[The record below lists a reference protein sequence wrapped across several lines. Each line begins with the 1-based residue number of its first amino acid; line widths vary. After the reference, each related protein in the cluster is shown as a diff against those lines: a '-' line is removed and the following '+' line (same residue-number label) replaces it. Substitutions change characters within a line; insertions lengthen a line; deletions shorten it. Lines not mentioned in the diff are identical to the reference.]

1 MSAGEQFQEM
11 PTMDGGAS
19 FKKYFTIESANRSLV
34 LVRRIVTEIV
44 AGYRELMERR
54 DALEAMQRRLRDEE
68 TEERL
73 AELQRC
79 ADRLNQLHAELVEI
93 GCHLKDWQSGLIDF
107 PARHEGR
114 DVLLCWRIGEE
125 SVSHWHELDA
135 GFRGRQAITPEFAA
149 LTVSSQ

>member
-1 MSAGEQFQEM
+1 
-11 PTMDGGAS
+11 MDGGAS

-54 DALEAMQRRLRDEE
+54 DALEATQRRLRDEE

-73 AELQRC
+73 ADLQRC
-79 ADRLNQLHAELVEI
+79 ADRLNKLHAELVEI
-93 GCHLKDWQSGLIDF
+93 GCELKDWQSGLIDF

-114 DVLLCWRIGEE
+114 DVLLCWRNGEE
-125 SVSHWHELDA
+125 SVSHWHEIDA
-135 GFRGRQAITPEFAA
+135 GFRGRQLITPEFAA